1 MGVAVDTAVARLE
14 VQVERLEGDM
24 LELKQDVKAIRAKL
38 DKADGSIMML
48 MVVGS
53 ICATIGAIL
62 AKFITWKF

>member
-1 MGVAVDTAVARLE
+1 MSEIDPAVARLE
-14 VQVERLEGDM
+14 VQVKHLESDM
-24 LELKQDVKAIRAKL
+24 TELKNDVKAIRQKL

-53 ICATIGAIL
+53 VCATLGAFL